1 MAARFSVETA
11 LSMLDASFS
20 DSETDSEQ
28 QLEDRPIG
36 GGGATTSRET
46 VEKGQA
52 SEDTDLETEQVE
64 QEQ

>member
-1 MAARFSVETA
+1 MLSMAARFSGETA

-46 VEKGQA
+46 VEKGKRA
-52 SEDTDLETEQVE
+52 KIPTLRLNR
-64 QEQ
+64 